1 MTAQFFDDLCRHASR
16 ELRLENT
23 DGMGQE
29 ETFEIDG
36 VSLELTHHASNDSL
50 LVLAEL
56 GHITADEP
64 AQVYRQLLALQ
75 LLTWHQ
81 PGIRFGYDEAGDAV
95 VLMLGV
101 PLREDMT
108 GPWLAQALRGMAAQV
123 KQWRATLLAGMFVWD
138 EVSTGLE
145 ARGGANG
152 SAPVMA

>member
-1 MTAQFFDDLCRHASR
+1 MTAVFFDDLCRHASR
-16 ELRLENT
+16 ELRLDNIES
-23 DGMGQE
+23 MGQE
-29 ETFEIDG
+29 EAFEIDG
-36 VSLELTHHASNDSL
+36 VCVEVTHHESSASM

-56 GHITADEP
+56 GRITAEDP

-81 PGIRFGYDEAGDAV
+81 PGIRFGYDEGRDAV

-138 EVSTGLE
+138 GGPVSQE
-145 ARGGANG
+145 PSDGAHG
-152 SAPVMA
+152 PRTTLA